1 MKIAAA
7 VFDASREAIVVTDCD
22 NNIISIN
29 PAFTILTGW
38 SLEEVKGHNPREFKS
53 GRHPRSFIPRCGRH

>member
-7 VFDASREAIVVTDCD
+7 VFDASQEAIVVTDGD

-29 PAFTILTGW
+29 PAFTTLTGW
-38 SLEEVKGHNPREFKS
+38 SLEEVKGRNPRS
-53 GRHPRSFIPRCGRH
+53 LNQAAIPVLFIPRCGRH